1 MIDGFDKNKK
11 YYGEVWFVE
20 KEDEKQF
27 CVMSFNDDDIW
38 LETNLHSKQRSYKE
52 PQILGLFTGLG
63 YITFIDCRIQHSSSG
78 ITETRIYR
86 AKYSF
91 VSHQHLIDTQTLKIK
106 EFYIVND
113 VISKWVSHTL
123 WYDHTEDK
131 LHKKIFKDE
140 YLVENIKVKIT
151 ISHYQHISTKRQRGL
166 DISNRGAI
174 KFELEEPIDILGA
187 IAYYNQFQ
195 KVLQLTF
202 GRSDKFR
209 KFSFKCLG
217 CGEDKDFYYNDT
229 KLTKSTSTFIHTDY
243 EKVKSSLKPILT
255 AAYTDD
261 TFKFCL
267 DKLMENFIGKHP
279 SHNKRFINSI
289 SAYEAYC
296 KNYLKEGKNQLGK
309 RIKANEEI
317 LRKIGDFADEVW
329 KTFPNK
335 VVRARDYHIHSNL
348 DNKNIYSE
356 FELLYISFLFDYT
369 IAYLLL
375 AELNDIEDSLLNK
388 FVEQGKNTFVGL
400 QRTNVILGSN
410 PLT

>member
-11 YYGEVWFVE
+11 YYGEVWFAE
-20 KEDEKQF
+20 KEDEKHF
-27 CVMSFNDDDIW
+27 CVMSFNDDDVW
-38 LETNLHSKQRSYKE
+38 LETNLHTEQRSYKE

-86 AKYSF
+86 AKYTF
-91 VSHQHLIDTQTLKIK
+91 VSDRHLIDTQTLKIK

-113 VISKWVSHTL
+113 VIAKWVHHTL
-123 WYDHTEDK
+123 WYDYTKDK
-131 LHKKIFKDE
+131 LHKKVFTDE
-140 YLVENIKVKIT
+140 YQVENVNLKIT
-151 ISHYQHISTKRQRGL
+151 ISHYQNINTQRQTGL
-166 DISNRGAI
+166 NISNRGAI
-174 KFELEEPIDILGA
+174 KFELEEPVSILVA
-187 IAYYNQFQ
+187 IEFYNQFQ
-195 KVLQLTF
+195 KVLQLIF
-202 GRSDKFR
+202 GRSEKFR

-217 CGEDKDFYYNDT
+217 CGEDKDLYYNDT
-229 KLTKSTSTFIHTDY
+229 QLTKSTSTFVHTEY
-243 EKVKSSLKPILT
+243 QKVKYSLKSILT

-261 TFKFCL
+261 AFRFCL

-296 KNYLKEGKNQLGK
+296 KNYSKDGKNQLYK
-309 RIKANEEI
+309 RIKENEDI
-317 LRKIGDFADEVW
+317 FIKIGDFTDGLW
-329 KTFPNK
+329 KEFPNK

-356 FELLYISFLFDYT
+356 FELLYISFLFDYV

-375 AELNDIEDSLLNK
+375 SKLGDVEDSLLDK
-388 FVEQGKNTFVGL
+388 FIEQGKNTFVSL
-400 QRTNVILGSN
+400 QRTNVILGSKI
-410 PLT
+410 L